1 MTISAA
7 ASDLPSIEPLGDA
20 ALTVVFGRQASPDNS
35 ARALGFATLLSRH
48 REHDAILGSI
58 TEWAPAF
65 CSVTVWFNPLS
76 TDRQALITRLQ
87 TLADQGARLESE
99 GREWLIPVCFD
110 ARHAPDL
117 DSLAQ
122 SCGLDAHEVIALMT
136 ETTFTVRML
145 GFLPGF
151 PYMDGLPPVLSQPR
165 LKTPRKAV
173 PARSIAVA
181 GEQCAAYPWES
192 PGGWHLLG
200 RTPVPLFSLDRPE
213 RPALLVP
220 GDRVRWRAIAAEEYE
235 TLEAR
240 YARPGWSL
248 QEFLP
253 DGQTPGSSIST
264 TKPALLSDISPSIPD
279 RREATPQG
287 SLPATTAAAGL
298 LEIMDPAWAAS
309 IQDQGRAGYRALG
322 IPLSGALDPSR
333 QAAAN
338 ALAGNTPQAAT
349 LEMLGGGPTLA
360 VLQGPVR
367 CALAGSGTLV
377 RTSTAGLTRTLPA
390 WRGIVLHAGDTLQV
404 RLDNSQPAYLAL
416 SGGILSEPVLGSRAT
431 YGRARLGGLAGE
443 PLRAGH
449 RLPCAALTTGDARTD
464 LQALPLATPP
474 SEERHEHALLTL
486 RVIAG
491 PQDHHFTE
499 QARTRFCTE
508 TYTVSRDADRMGL
521 RLEGPE
527 IKHGAQ
533 GADIVTDGITP
544 GAIQVPANG
553 QPIILLADAQTT
565 GGYAKIATVIQAD
578 LPLLARLAP
587 GSTVAF
593 RYVDAS
599 EALAALEARTT
610 AATGWHASVRKMP
623 SAGALQTDALAHID
637 YSFR

>member
-35 ARALGFATLLSRH
+35 ALALGFATLLSRQ

-65 CSVTVWFNPLS
+65 CSVTVWFDPLS
-76 TDRQALITRLQ
+76 TDRQALVARLQ
-87 TLADQGARLESE
+87 TLAGQGARLEAE
-99 GREWLIPVCFD
+99 GSEWLIPVCFD
-110 ARHAPDL
+110 PRHAPDL
-117 DSLAQ
+117 DNLAQ
-122 SCGLDAHEVIALMT
+122 ACGLDVREVIALMT
-136 ETTFTVRML
+136 ATTFTVRML

-173 PARSIAVA
+173 PARSIAIA

-200 RTPVPLFSLDRPE
+200 QTPVPLFSLDRPE

-220 GDRVRWRAIAAEEYE
+220 GDRVRWRAIAADEYE

-248 QEFLP
+248 QEFQP
-253 DGQTPGSSIST
+253 ASHTPGTTQSAALAARGQPSPERAST
-264 TKPALLSDISPSIPD
+264 RAGTLDAVPD
-279 RREATPQG
+279 
-287 SLPATTAAAGL
+287 TTADGL
-298 LEIMDPAWAAS
+298 LEIIDPAWAAS

-333 QAAAN
+333 QAVAN

-349 LEMLGGGPTLA
+349 LELLGGGPRLA
-360 VLQGPVR
+360 VLRGPVR
-367 CALAGSGTLV
+367 CALAGAGTLV
-377 RTSTAGLTRTLPA
+377 RTSAAGLTHTLPA
-390 WRGIVLHAGDTLQV
+390 WRGIVLHTGDTLQV
-404 RLDNSQPAYLAL
+404 RLDDSQPAYLAL

-449 RLPCAALTTGDARTD
+449 RLPCTALTATDARTD
-464 LQALPLATPP
+464 LQALPIATPP
-474 SEERHEHALLTL
+474 SETRHGNTLLTL
-486 RVIAG
+486 RVITG
-491 PQDHHFTE
+491 PQSHHFTE
-499 QARTRFCTE
+499 QARACLCTE

-527 IKHGAQ
+527 LRHGAL

-578 LPLLARLAP
+578 LPLLAQLAP
-587 GSTVAF
+587 CSQVAF
-593 RYVDAS
+593 RHVDAT
-599 EALAALEARTT
+599 EALAALQVHAEA
-610 AATGWHASVRKMP
+610 AAGWHASLRKMP
-623 SAGALQTDALAHID
+623 SAGELQTDALAHID
-637 YSFR
+637 YSFK

>member
-35 ARALGFATLLSRH
+35 ALALGFAALLSRH
-48 REHDAILGSI
+48 RKHDAILGHI

-65 CSVTVWFNPLS
+65 SSVTVWFDPLS
-76 TDRQALITRLQ
+76 TDRQALIIRLQ
-87 TLADQGARLESE
+87 ALADQGARLEAE

-110 ARHAPDL
+110 PCHAPDL
-117 DSLAQ
+117 DGLARA
-122 SCGLDAHEVIALMT
+122 CGLDMHTVVALMT

-173 PARSIAVA
+173 PARSIAIA

-220 GDRVRWRAIAAEEYE
+220 GDRVRWRAIAADEYAAM
-235 TLEAR
+235 EAR
-240 YARPGWSL
+240 YAQPGWSL
-248 QEFLP
+248 REFLP
-253 DGQTPGSSIST
+253 TGHALDPTPPASLESPGQTHPETIHADTRGAA
-264 TKPALLSDISPSIPD
+264 PC
-279 RREATPQG
+279 
-287 SLPATTAAAGL
+287 TTADGL
-298 LEIMDPAWAAS
+298 LEIVDPGWAAS
-309 IQDQGRAGYRALG
+309 IQDQGRVGYRALG
-322 IPLSGALDPSR
+322 IPLSGALDPDR
-333 QAAAN
+333 QAVAN
-338 ALAGNTPQAAT
+338 ALAGNAPQAAT
-349 LEMLGGGPTLA
+349 LELLGGGPTLA
-360 VLQGPVR
+360 VLRGPAR
-367 CALAGSGTLV
+367 CALAGAGVLV
-377 RTSTAGLTRTLPA
+377 RTSATGLTHTLPA
-390 WRGIVLHAGDTLQV
+390 WRGIVLHTGDSLQV
-404 RLDNSQPAYLAL
+404 KLDDNQPAYLAF
-416 SGGILSEPVLGSRAT
+416 SGGILSDPVLGSRAT
-431 YGRARLGGLAGE
+431 YGRARMGGLAGE

-449 RLPCAALTTGDARTD
+449 RLPCTALTVAEARTD
-464 LQALPLATPP
+464 LQALPVAAPP
-474 SEERHEHALLTL
+474 SEARQGDDLLTL

-491 PQDHHFTE
+491 PQSHHFTE
-499 QARTRFCTE
+499 QARAGFCNE

-521 RLEGPE
+521 RLEGPVL
-527 IKHGAQ
+527 KHGAL

-587 GSTVAF
+587 GTRVAF
-593 RYVDAS
+593 RYIDATA
-599 EALAALEARTT
+599 ALAALQARADAT
-610 AATGWHASVRKMP
+610 AGWRACLRKMP
-623 SAGALQTDALAHID
+623 PAGTLQTDALAHLD
-637 YSFR
+637 SSFK